1 MLVSEPVSFV
11 DGRKRGEMG
20 TGRHS
25 HGGKQRI
32 PWGTALRVS
41 RVWMVKEAMLITS
54 PVIIVG
60 ARDLTNFGH
69 KQSVRLGLT
78 LAGAQEVEQVVGA
91 ASLFTKEKTLTAR
104 GLDGDFCLED
114 MGGSQ
119 LPKFMGQFT

>member
-1 MLVSEPVSFV
+1 MVENVE
-11 DGRKRGEMG
+11 K
-20 TGRHS
+20 
-25 HGGKQRI
+25 
-32 PWGTALRVS
+32 WGLGDIHMVGNNVYLGDTALRVS

-54 PVIIVG
+54 PVIIIG

-78 LAGAQEVEQVVGA
+78 LAGAQEVEQVVGV
-91 ASLFTKEKTLTAR
+91 ASLFTKEKALTAR

-119 LPKFMGQFT
+119 LPKFMGQFTLS